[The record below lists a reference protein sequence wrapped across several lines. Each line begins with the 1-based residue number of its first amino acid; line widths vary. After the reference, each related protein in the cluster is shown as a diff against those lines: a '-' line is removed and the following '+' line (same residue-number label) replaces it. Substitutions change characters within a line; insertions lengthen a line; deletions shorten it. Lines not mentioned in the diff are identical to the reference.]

1 VVCSIIS
8 IPFSSK
14 DLTMP
19 VHPVLSAVTQRVI
32 ERSRPYRAI
41 YLERVETAQRQ
52 GVQRSALSCT
62 NLAHGFAAFPPN
74 DKLVLKQQ
82 KNPSVAIVS
91 AYNDMLSAHQP
102 FERFPHIIKEAVRAA
117 GGVAQFA
124 GGVPA
129 MCDGVTQGQPG
140 MELSLF
146 SRDTIAMATA
156 IALSHNMFDAAVYLG
171 VCDKIVP
178 GLLIGALHFGHLPAV
193 FIPAG
198 PMTSGMSNPE
208 KSKIRQLYAQGKI
221 GRDELLEA
229 EAQSYHGAGT
239 CTFYG
244 TANSNQMLM
253 EVMGLHLPGAAFITP
268 NTALRD
274 ALTAEAARR
283 AVEISGRGTSYTPVG
298 HVVDE
303 KAIVNA
309 VVALLATGG
318 STNHTL
324 HLVAIAKAAGIV
336 IDWDD
341 FNTLSAVVPLLA
353 RIYPNG
359 DADINHFHAAGGA
372 AFVMRE
378 LLDAGLLHDDVTTV
392 LGRGLRAHCAEPFL
406 QDEKVV
412 WRPVPKLSGDENVV
426 RTMAKPFSADGGMRL
441 LSGNLGRAV
450 VKVSAVKPQYRV
462 VEAPAIVFDSQEA
475 FMHAFHAG
483 ELERDFVAVVRFQ
496 GPRANGMPEL
506 HALTP
511 ALGSLQD
518 AGRRVA
524 LVTDGRMSGA
534 SGKVPAAIHVS
545 PEALAGGALGR
556 VRSGDLIRLDA
567 EAGVLQALVP
577 DAEWAARSIEAAD
590 LSSNQSG
597 MGRELFAM
605 FRLSVSSAEEG
616 GTTFGLPPLV
626 VPASAEI
633 NLPHREAEPFS
644 DEDTLVKNTL

>member
-1 VVCSIIS
+1 MMSSHSILA
-8 IPFSSK
+8 
-14 DLTMP
+14 D
-19 VHPVLSAVTQRVI
+19 VTARI
-32 ERSRPYRAI
+32 IKKSRPYRTT
-41 YLERVETAQRQ
+41 YLQRLDAARGK
-52 GVQRSALSCT
+52 GVHRSALSCT
-62 NLAHGFAAFPPN
+62 NLAHGFAAFPAN

-82 KNPSVAIVS
+82 KKPSVAIVS

-129 MCDGVTQGQPG
+129 MCDGVTQGQAG

-208 KSKIRQLYAQGKI
+208 KSRIRQLYAQGKLD
-221 GRDELLEA
+221 REALLEA

-253 EVMGLHLPGAAFITP
+253 EVMGLHMPGAAFITP
-268 NTALRD
+268 NTPLRD
-274 ALTAEAARR
+274 ALTAAGARR
-283 AVEISGRGTSYTPVG
+283 ALEIAAGTGNYTPVG

-303 KAIVNA
+303 KSIVNA
-309 VVALLATGG
+309 IVALLATGG

-341 FNTLSAVVPLLA
+341 FSSLSAVVPMLA

-359 DADINHFHAAGGA
+359 DADVNHFHAAGGTG
-372 AFVMRE
+372 FVIRE
-378 LLDAGLLHDDVTTV
+378 LLDAGLLHEDVTTI
-392 LGRGLRAHCAEPFL
+392 LGKSLRAHCTEPFL
-406 QDEKVV
+406 QDQNVI
-412 WRPVPKLSGDENVV
+412 WRPAPQTSGDESVV
-426 RTMAKPFSADGGMRL
+426 RPANTPFSADGGLRL
-441 LSGNLGRAV
+441 LTGNLGRAV
-450 VKVSAVKPQYRV
+450 VKVSAVKSQYRV
-462 VEAPAIVFDSQEA
+462 VEAPAVVFDSQEEFMQA
-475 FMHAFHAG
+475 FQSHQ
-483 ELERDFVAVVRFQ
+483 LNRDFVAVVRFQ

-518 AGRRVA
+518 AGYRVA

-545 PEALAGGALGR
+545 PEVLAGGALGR
-556 VRSGDLIRLDA
+556 VRNGDLIRLDA
-567 EAGVLQALVP
+567 ETGVLQALVE
-577 DAEWAARSIEAAD
+577 DAEWTARTIDAGD
-590 LSSNQSG
+590 LSVNQAG

-605 FRLSVSSAEEG
+605 FRRSVSAAEAGATTFDLPPVLHRAEEKHN
-616 GTTFGLPPLV
+616 PQAAPEQQ
-626 VPASAEI
+626 SS
-633 NLPHREAEPFS
+633 S
-644 DEDTLVKNTL
+644 DEDTLIRNN